1 MLSFSA
7 QQIALMIQGKIEG
20 DAAATVTQFGKIE
33 SALAGEISFLANPKY
48 EDFLYQTKAS
58 IVIINESLELKKTI
72 SATLIRVPDAYAA
85 FATLLTKYQEL
96 KTQNLT
102 GIQSPS
108 FISPTAKLGADHYIA
123 AFAYVGEGVQMGN
136 QVKIFPNVF
145 IGDKVVIGNN
155 VVLHPGVIIYADCVL
170 GNNITIHAGAV
181 VGSDG
186 FGFAPKADGS
196 YQKVPQLGNVIIEDD
211 VEIGANTTIDRAT
224 IGSTLIKK
232 GVKLDNLVQI
242 AHNVEVGQHT
252 VIAAQVGL
260 SGSTKVGIGVMMGGQ
275 SGAAGH
281 LNIADG
287 VKVAARS
294 GITKTIDK
302 ANSTITGFPAAE
314 HSTALRAQI
323 HLKNLPNLEKR
334 VKELEILVKQL
345 SEKGKSA

>member
-20 DAAATVTQFGKIE
+20 DAAVTVTQFGKIE
-33 SALAGEISFLANPKY
+33 SAMAGEISFLANPKY
-48 EDFLYQTKAS
+48 EDFFYQTKAS
-58 IVIINESLELKKTI
+58 IVIINESLELKKAI
-72 SATLIRVPDAYAA
+72 SATLIRVTDAYAA

-102 GIQSPS
+102 GIQTPS
-108 FISPTAKLGADHYIA
+108 YISSTAKLGANNFIA
-123 AFAYVGEGVQMGN
+123 AFAYVGDGVQLGN

-170 GNNITIHAGAV
+170 GNNITIHAGTV
-181 VGSDG
+181 IGSDG

-224 IGSTLIKK
+224 IGSTVIKK

-242 AHNVEVGQHT
+242 AHNVEVGQDT

-260 SGSTKVGIGVMMGGQ
+260 SGSTKVGKGVMMGGQ